1 MASIPVP
8 LSTSVYAI
16 QESARLQADEQ
27 ILICSG
33 GGNET
38 AADLAAVRLAQL
50 AGAQAFVVCSSLEER
65 DRLCEAL
72 ELPRGRVICAEG
84 GGGGEAEVVIHQL
97 IEATGRQGFDVIV
110 AFSGTRLPIVST
122 LGALAADRARL
133 VLVGMGGQSLVQTLA
148 LDPTALRRNL
158 TCTSVDMGGIVA
170 DGTPAG
176 ERLRRR

>member
-8 LSTSVYAI
+8 LSTSAYAI

-72 ELPRGRVICAEG
+72 ELPQGRIICAE
-84 GGGGEAEVVIHQL
+84 GGGEAEVVIRQL
-97 IEATGRQGFDVIV
+97 IEATGRQGFEVIV
-110 AFSGTRLPIVST
+110 AFSGTRLPIAST